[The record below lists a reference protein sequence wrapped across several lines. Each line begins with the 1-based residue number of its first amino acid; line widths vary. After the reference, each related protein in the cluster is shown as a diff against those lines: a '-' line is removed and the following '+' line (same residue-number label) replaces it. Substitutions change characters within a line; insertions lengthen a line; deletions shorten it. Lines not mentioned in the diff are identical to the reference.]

1 MADKIWTPVKD
12 PIKAEKEKGKEKNK
26 GKPWKNLSSG
36 DKDYALFLLCKEA
49 GTIPADMLY
58 EDK

>member
-1 MADKIWTPVKD
+1 MADKIVSPK
-12 PIKAEKEKGKEKNK
+12 PNISGAKNAEKEKNK

-49 GTIPADMLY
+49 GVIPADMLY